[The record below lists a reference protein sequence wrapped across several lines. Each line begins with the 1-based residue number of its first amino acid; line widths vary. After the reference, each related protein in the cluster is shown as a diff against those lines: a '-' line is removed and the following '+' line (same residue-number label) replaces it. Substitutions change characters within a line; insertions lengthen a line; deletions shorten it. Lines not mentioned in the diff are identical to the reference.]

1 MQVIETK
8 SKREKVRRVKKL
20 MESVGENFGSVW
32 FLRRKD
38 GTLRKMAYKL
48 HVQHP
53 TYAKEPTSEKFLYKK
68 AMDSEKS
75 LITVFD
81 TNFCRYNNKN
91 RLCGRGSYKS
101 VPLDNVIR
109 LKVGGTIYR
118 FI

>member
-48 HVQHP
+48 HVTNPSWAPKP
-53 TYAKEPTSEKFLYKK
+53 TGENFLYKK
-68 AMDSEKS
+68 TQDAEKN

-81 TNFCRYNNKN
+81 TNFVRKNNTG
-91 RLCGRGSYKS
+91 RMCGRGGYKS
-101 VPLDNVIR
+101 LGLDSVVR
-109 LKVGGTIYR
+109 LKVGGVIYK
-118 FI
+118 IV